1 MSQLHQC
8 NEQLKEDKVKR
19 WEALQEISTT
29 QHLLKLKSEECI
41 QLNSQCVKLQERTV
55 ALAKELASLKLVSDL
70 SLEEDDVLKLALLGN
85 NAKTKDTID
94 TLVKSLVIRNRSYK
108 ELLAKCN
115 QLGRGEARSSEKLEK
130 ALEKIEK
137 LKKRMREL
145 ELITEERENRA
156 LRDINVS
163 KKCSYTE
170 VSEPAIESMSS
181 FRMLSSDNK
190 VEKISTPPGK
200 LEEKDGFTIQGSCLR
215 GREDSFVS
223 RTDSVIDVDD
233 DYVPETN
240 TSGIRDWNTNIE
252 EKGDNSM
259 VKDIKFNI
267 RKDPTSSVSPY
278 SNGSGNIW
286 QSSGTNRNLGRW
298 SKHGERNEA
307 TPSLGGS
314 VPRKDDLIS
323 IGPDGKG
330 GRIKVLRSKPQISK
344 TNASSGSGKRFKLG
358 TKTSGSS
365 SQGCLQIE
373 HYFGKTNR

>member
-1 MSQLHQC
+1 
-8 NEQLKEDKVKR
+8 
-19 WEALQEISTT
+19 
-29 QHLLKLKSEECI
+29 
-41 QLNSQCVKLQERTV
+41 
-55 ALAKELASLKLVSDL
+55 
-70 SLEEDDVLKLALLGN
+70 
-85 NAKTKDTID
+85 
-94 TLVKSLVIRNRSYK
+94 
-108 ELLAKCN
+108 
-115 QLGRGEARSSEKLEK
+115 
-130 ALEKIEK
+130 
-137 LKKRMREL
+137 
-145 ELITEERENRA
+145 LITEERENRA

-278 SNGSGNIW
+278 SNG
-286 QSSGTNRNLGRW
+286 TFVVHHEFKFL
-298 SKHGERNEA
+298 
-307 TPSLGGS
+307 S
-314 VPRKDDLIS
+314 VVVD
-323 IGPDGKG
+323 
-330 GRIKVLRSKPQISK
+330 
-344 TNASSGSGKRFKLG
+344 
-358 TKTSGSS
+358 
-365 SQGCLQIE
+365 
-373 HYFGKTNR
+373 